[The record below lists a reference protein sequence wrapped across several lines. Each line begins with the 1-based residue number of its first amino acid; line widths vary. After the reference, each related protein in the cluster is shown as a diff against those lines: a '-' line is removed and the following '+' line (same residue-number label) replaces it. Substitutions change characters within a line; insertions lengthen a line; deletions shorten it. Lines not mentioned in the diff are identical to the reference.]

1 MCNINSS
8 SYYSICKNYF
18 FLVFLLFFSV
28 SVFSQKATIAEKE
41 IEKLLTET
49 GKYLNS
55 GQNDKSLVTAK
66 KALNLALENN
76 LDSYSA
82 RIYNL
87 IGLNFSTSK
96 DYKNADLYY
105 KKGLLFAQKEKNDT
119 ILSWIYN
126 NLGNLYSYNKKD
138 TKKGIEYYL
147 KAVEYSKKVNEVEYM
162 YNSLNLANT
171 FIEIKELNKAKYFLT
186 QVEPI
191 LIKFDKEYEASFF
204 YNSLTGGYYDAKN
217 EYFLAEK
224 YYLIAEKICQQNHP
238 NFLKTNEVEIYKTL
252 SDFYKKNNSYK
263 KAYNYLMKSD
273 SLKQK
278 LFDAEKS
285 DNIKILSQEIEKE
298 EVKRELVKVEAEKKI
313 QEQKLANNK
322 VFIILICIIFL
333 ACLFFL
339 YNQLKLNKF
348 KTETNKLLLKSNEDL
363 KIAKIKSEEASLLKS
378 QFLSNVS
385 HELRT
390 PLYGVIG
397 MADIIE
403 SEHVELKKDKYFK
416 ALKFS
421 SNYLLSLINDVLNV
435 YRIEDTKFELIYEN
449 VEIRKEISVIRE
461 SLEIIAKSN
470 KNELEIEVSDAVPQF
485 IKTDLTRF
493 SQILINL
500 ISNSLKFTKKGLVS
514 IKLQLLED
522 DTFPK
527 IKIQIQ
533 DNGIGIPEE
542 YLDKIFDKFVQVDVN
557 LNEQYKGTGLGLSI
571 VKRLVDLFK
580 GEIFV
585 ESEINSGTIFT
596 VEIPYVEA
604 DKEVDLKQTIVLNS
618 KKNKGHL
625 KILVVEDNKINQMV
639 TKKLLD
645 KSEHICKIA
654 ENGLE
659 AIQFV
664 EKYKFDLILMDIHMP
679 VLNGVDAS
687 KKIRELGVLTP
698 IIALTASDKNEIINE
713 MAINGINDVLVKPFE
728 INDLQLI
735 IEKHV

>member
-1 MCNINSS
+1 MYKIGSV
-8 SYYSICKNYF
+8 YYLKIKNKNF
-18 FLVFLLFFSV
+18 FLVFFLFFSI
-28 SVFSQKATIAEKE
+28 STMSQKSKHSEKE
-41 IEKLLTET
+41 LQRLLAET
-49 GKYLNS
+49 SKYLNS
-55 GQNDKSLVTAK
+55 AQNDKSLSTAK
-66 KALNLALENN
+66 KALNLSLENN

-82 RIYNL
+82 RIYNF
-87 IGLNFSTSK
+87 IGLNFSNSK
-96 DYKNADLYY
+96 DYKNADLYH
-105 KKGLLFAQKEKNDT
+105 KKGLQYAQKEKNDT

-138 TKKGIEYYL
+138 TKKGIDYYL
-147 KAVEYSKKVNEVEYM
+147 KAVEHSKKVNEIEYM

-171 FIEIKELNKAKYFLT
+171 FIEIKELKKAKYFLSE
-186 QVEPI
+186 VAPI
-191 LIKFDKEYEASFF
+191 LQKHKKEYEASYF
-204 YNSLTGGYYDAKN
+204 YNSLTGGYYEAKKEN
-217 EYFLAEK
+217 NLAEK
-224 YYLIAEKICQQNHP
+224 YYLIAESICLQNYP

-263 KAYNYLMKSD
+263 KAYSYLMKSD

-278 LFDAEKS
+278 LFDAEKN

-339 YNQLKLNKF
+339 YNQLKLNRF

-435 YRIEDTKFELIYEN
+435 YKIEDSKFELIYDN
-449 VEIRKEISVIRE
+449 IEIRKEIQVIIE
-461 SLEIIAKSN
+461 SLSVIAKSN
-470 KNELEIEVSDAVPQF
+470 KNKLIVQISDDFPQY
-485 IKTDLTRF
+485 IQTDLTRF

-500 ISNSLKFTKKGLVS
+500 ISNSLKFTKNGHVIITLHL
-514 IKLQLLED
+514 INWQNAR
-522 DTFPK
+522 
-527 IKIQIQ
+527 KIQIEVE

-542 YLDKIFDKFVQVDVN
+542 YVDKIFDKFVQVDVN

-571 VKRLVDLFK
+571 VKSLVNLFK

-585 ESEINSGTIFT
+585 SSEINKGTIFK
-596 VEIPYVEA
+596 VQLPYIEA
-604 DKEVDLKQTIVLNS
+604 DIKAIERSVSSHLSTHKIN
-618 KKNKGHL
+618 L
-625 KILVVEDNKINQMV
+625 KILIVEDNKINQMV

-645 KSEHICKIA
+645 KSNHSCKIV
-654 ENGLE
+654 ENGFE
-659 AIQFV
+659 AIKIV
-664 EKYKFDLILMDIHMP
+664 EKSEFDLILMDIHMP
-679 VLNGVDAS
+679 VLNGFEAS
-687 KKIRELGVLTP
+687 KKIRELGILTP
-698 IIALTASDKNEIINE
+698 IIALTASDKNEILNE
-713 MAINGINDVLVKPFE
+713 MAICGINDVLVKPFE
-728 INDLQLI
+728 IKDLQLI